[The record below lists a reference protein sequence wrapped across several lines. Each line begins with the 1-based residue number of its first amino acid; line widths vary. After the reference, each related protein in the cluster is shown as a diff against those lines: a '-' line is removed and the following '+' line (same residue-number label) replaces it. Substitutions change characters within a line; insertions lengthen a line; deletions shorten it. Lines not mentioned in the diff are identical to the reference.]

1 MASKRSK
8 KVRNRRKALQR
19 WRQRAATTR
28 RPLSQIPPENA
39 DQVAMTTTGEL
50 LQLIRLHY
58 KVEDSEQLR
67 ARFASLRCLDYDAS
81 QTRWVW
87 LYTEEAR
94 TLPFKDRRAGKN
106 VVLGE
111 FVFKGETDV
120 VLNLRSFERATNAL
134 VFFDHHIPR
143 TVARVTAMTVSNRLL
158 STAEAASLGS
168 LDQYFDHAEVV
179 VTDPASLLRDVEALV
194 ARTPD
199 LHERFALL
207 DQYLMDRAQAPVSA
221 LERLP
226 VHYYEDGIRAVEAL
240 LSIRQVRAMHHWQ
253 GETSYTYQDM
263 IRDMLRQG
271 ESPTGHP
278 RRVVQEQPSGET
290 PLNTQLGALMR
301 SEAYEDW
308 LHAWELLRDHTPA
321 HITTFDALERWF
333 HLDVQ
338 DCSVTELLYELD
350 MALHNE
356 GLEDA
361 RLTATRAEVARWVYT
376 HFTEESALNL
386 GNFRGYEAHSLWELG
401 QTEQAEALFQALTET
416 FPTFAWGYIW
426 WGDCYWMS
434 DWSYEHAPDYDR
446 AASLYRQALAQPDV
460 EDRGDVQDRLDDLYE
475 EQAHPEKRDAIKH
488 VRLRHIQ
495 RRNSRNETP

>member
-19 WRQRAATTR
+19 WRQRSATTR
-28 RPLSQIPPENA
+28 RPLSQIPPESA

-58 KVEDSEQLR
+58 EVGDSDKLR
-67 ARFASLRCLDYDAS
+67 AIFASLRCLEYDAS
-81 QTRWVW
+81 QARWVW

-94 TLPFKDRRAGKN
+94 TLPFKDRGAGKN

-134 VFFDHHIPR
+134 TFFDTYIPR
-143 TVARVTAMTVSNRLL
+143 TVAHVTAMTVSNRLL

-168 LDQYFDHAEVV
+168 LDQYFDRNEFV
-179 VTDPASLLRDVEALV
+179 VTDPASLLHDVEELV

-199 LHERFALL
+199 LHKRFALL
-207 DQYLMDRAQAPVSA
+207 DQYLTDRAHAPVSA

-253 GETSYTYQDM
+253 DNTSYTYQDM

-278 RRVVQEQPSGET
+278 RRVVQEQLSGET
-290 PLNTQLGALMR
+290 PLSTQLGALMR

-308 LHAWELLRDHTPA
+308 LHAWELLRDHTPDS
-321 HITTFDALERWF
+321 ITTFDALERLF

-338 DCSVTELLYELD
+338 DCSVTEMLYALD

-376 HFTEESALNL
+376 HFTKESALNL

-401 QTEQAEALFQALTET
+401 QRERAEALFQALIET
-416 FPTFAWGYIW
+416 FPTFAWGYIR

-434 DWSYEHAPDYDR
+434 DWSYEYAPDYDR
-446 AASLYRQALAQPDV
+446 AALIYRQALAIPGL
-460 EDRGDVQDRLDDLYE
+460 EDRGDVQDRLDDLVD

-488 VRLRHIQ
+488 VRLQHIQ
-495 RRNSRNETP
+495 RRNSRNEAT